1 MPGKPSKPLLIA
13 ALPVRSVKDIEK
25 MRYVVDLVDLVD
37 LVELRIDYMDD
48 PLALDYEGLKNEKV
62 LVTLR
67 DAAEGGVKKHPDSVK
82 LKLLKKL
89 NDLGMLYDVE
99 MLFIEKYENKVVYE
113 GKIVS
118 HHIFDTSRPIDTEGL
133 RQKARRYLDKAFIV
147 KVVTVPFPGYRTF
160 LTSLLEL
167 GDNVAVMPM
176 STNPQERIAFT
187 LLGSKILF
195 CCIETPTALGQIR
208 CSDVKTVLDTITKHT
223 SYILDLK

>member
-1 MPGKPSKPLLIA
+1 MKPLLIA
-13 ALPVRSVKDIEK
+13 ALPVRSVKDVEK
-25 MRYVVDLVDLVD
+25 MREVIDLVD
-37 LVELRIDYMDD
+37 LVELRVDYMDD
-48 PLALDYEGLKNEKV
+48 PLALDYERLKNEKV
-62 LVTLR
+62 LITLR
-67 DAAEGGVKKHPDSVK
+67 DVAEGGAKKHPDDVK
-82 LKLLKKL
+82 LQLLKKL

-118 HHIFDTSRPIDTEGL
+118 HHIFDASRPIDTEGL
-133 RQKARRYLDKAFIV
+133 RQKAVKYLSEALIV

-176 STNPQERIAFT
+176 SNNPQERIAFT

-195 CCIETPTALGQIR
+195 CCIEKPTALGQIR
-208 CSDVKTVLDTITKHT
+208 CSDVKTVLDTIAKHT
-223 SYILDLK
+223 SYILDVK